1 MDPGSS
7 TDTLHIPC
15 LPGAPSWVSLLVDDP
30 RAAQDFYGPLLGWTF
45 GPPREQPPGYV
56 VAEAQGVPVA
66 GISRLPSR
74 GRFTAN
80 WTTFFGVA
88 DVDAAVV
95 RVRERMGTVGVGP
108 LPAWAGRVALA
119 TDPDGAVFGLW
130 QGAAGPARELPLPG
144 APAWVEL
151 STDAF
156 AAALFYGDV
165 LDWASYPPDHLDMAW
180 EHERVVLRVDGKET
194 AALRTADERTAAL
207 PVRPH
212 WHLSFGVDDLYHSL
226 VHAQHLG
233 AVLLSAPVST
243 PYGDTA
249 ELHDPEGALFSLIAV
264 HRPAGLPD
272 PHPPGSPAPPPQA
285 ASGV

>member
-1 MDPGSS
+1 VDPGSS
-7 TDTLHIPC
+7 TDTLRIPC

-45 GPPREQPPGYV
+45 GAPREQPPGYV
-56 VAEAQGVPVA
+56 VAETQGVPVA

-88 DVDAAVV
+88 DVDAAVL
-95 RVRERMGTVGVGP
+95 RVRKRMGTVGVGP
-108 LPAWAGRVALA
+108 LAAWAGPVALA
-119 TDPDGAVFGLW
+119 TDPDGAGFGLW
-130 QGAAGPARELPLPG
+130 QGTAAPPRDPPPPRPPAR
-144 APAWVEL
+144 VEP
-151 STDAF
+151 STDPLRP
-156 AAALFYGDV
+156 ALFYGDV
-165 LDWASYPPDHLDMAW
+165 LDWASYPPEHLDMAW

-212 WHLSFGVDDLYHSL
+212 WHLSFAVEDLYHSL
-226 VHAQHLG
+226 VRAQRLG

-249 ELHDPEGALFSLIAV
+249 ELHDPEGALFSLIAS
-264 HRPAGLPD
+264 H
-272 PHPPGSPAPPPQA
+272 
-285 ASGV
+285 

>member
-180 EHERVVLRVDGKET
+180 EHERVVLRVDGKEA

-212 WHLSFGVDDLYHSL
+212 WHLSFAVDDLHHAL
-226 VHAQHLG
+226 VRALRLG

-249 ELHDPEGALFSLIAV
+249 ELHDPEGALFSLVAR
-264 HRPAGLPD
+264 H
-272 PHPPGSPAPPPQA
+272 
-285 ASGV
+285 